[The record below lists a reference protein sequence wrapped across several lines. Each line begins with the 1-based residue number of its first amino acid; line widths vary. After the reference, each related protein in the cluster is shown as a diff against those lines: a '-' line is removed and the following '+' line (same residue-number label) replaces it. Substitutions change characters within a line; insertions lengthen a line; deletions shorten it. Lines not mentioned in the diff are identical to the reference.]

1 MDEQRDSVR
10 VIIWEHAVR
19 HSIVPLKAIHQQC
32 LFSSCLSLI
41 LLWEWICSAVGGKHL
56 SHKAFAS
63 LETTVSAIPA
73 WEEATTSFLSLSNF
87 TARAHK
93 ILSAWLSVLTSV
105 VMQVRVPRM
114 SLCFPYLKKLQ
125 VKDFSSQ
132 LSFVTIF
139 IYFALGMRT
148 GCTLLLL

>member
-1 MDEQRDSVR
+1 MSGKQVVR
-10 VIIWEHAVR
+10 VVIWERAVR

-32 LFSSCLSLI
+32 HFSSCLSLI
-41 LLWEWICSAVGGKHL
+41 LQWEWICSAVGGKHL

-73 WEEATTSFLSLSNF
+73 WQKTTSFLSLSNF

-93 ILSAWLSVLTSV
+93 ILSAWLSVLASV
-105 VMQVRVPRM
+105 VMQARVPRI

-125 VKDFSSQ
+125 IKDFSSQ
-132 LSFVTIF
+132 LSLSLISFSCFRYV
-139 IYFALGMRT
+139 Y
-148 GCTLLLL
+148 